1 MTISSP
7 AHSIGMALSLVTATA
22 GRGSASHRCAR
33 ITAFRCSNLLMTGS
47 SRGSISAR
55 PRGFSRSHPKPA
67 DWRRRPA
74 RSPPS
79 IPCPKAL
86 GSLPVP
92 ISRHQPHKQSQN
104 ARAKIQNTPR
114 DRIAIS
120 KISFLQPHRQMGV
133 VMQDCTTR
141 FENTHRTAF
150 REVLYR
156 HHPWFG
162 RRVCVHGAVDKAGYV
177 VFRCALDGSQA
188 DRWLVVPAW
197 MVDRTACPDPGLLT
211 AQPYVSIE
219 ALAALSA

>member
-47 SRGSISAR
+47 SRGSISAT
-55 PRGFSRSHPKPA
+55 PRGFSRSRPKPS

-114 DRIAIS
+114 DRIPIS

-133 VMQDCTTR
+133 VMQDCSNSCTTAAR
-141 FENTHRTAF
+141 GADGVRQIS
-150 REVLYR
+150 RYDQR
-156 HHPWFG
+156 IPFG
-162 RRVCVHGAVDKAGYV
+162 SNR
-177 VFRCALDGSQA
+177 S
-188 DRWLVVPAW
+188 
-197 MVDRTACPDPGLLT
+197 
-211 AQPYVSIE
+211 
-219 ALAALSA
+219 AALRMRFARVSEEMSGGLECRWIEHGG